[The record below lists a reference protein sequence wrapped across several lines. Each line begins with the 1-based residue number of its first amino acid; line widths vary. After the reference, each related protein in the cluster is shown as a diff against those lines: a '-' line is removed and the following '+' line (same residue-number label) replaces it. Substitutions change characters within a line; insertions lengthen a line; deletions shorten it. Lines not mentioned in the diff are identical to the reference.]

1 MVRKRMLNKR
11 TVIVASSL
19 AAIPLTAMIIATA
32 IHRRRRKS
40 LQTSRFLGQTR
51 SKANVI
57 TTTTTTTTAPTDRQ
71 QQKEKSQVQLQ
82 QPPWQESEIKAEAT
96 TMTAAT
102 ISTNKTVATK
112 DITTP
117 AVVVPPPMEPS
128 GTSDSAVITPSS
140 SQTPKEEEISVSDEA
155 KKSGESLKEL
165 IVTAIKE
172 AKDSAKGTGKRLKEQ
187 TINIAATTDSKD
199 IHSLGDNVNALVGLF
214 EETMIEIRKERYDE
228 QIKLLDSYKD
238 LLQTHIKVIDAR
250 GRMARKLKPGA

>member
-19 AAIPLTAMIIATA
+19 VAIPLTAIIIATA

-40 LQTSRFLGQTR
+40 LETSRFSGQTR
-51 SKANVI
+51 STANVI
-57 TTTTTTTTAPTDRQ
+57 TTTTAVIDRQ
-71 QQKEKSQVQLQ
+71 QLKEKSQAQLQ
-82 QPPWQESEIKAEAT
+82 PSSQGSETKAAAMT
-96 TMTAAT
+96 ATAAT
-102 ISTNKTVATK
+102 ISTNTTIATK
-112 DITTP
+112 EDITTTTP
-117 AVVVPPPMEPS
+117 AAVVVPSPMGPS
-128 GTSDSAVITPSS
+128 GNPDSAIITPSYY
-140 SQTPKEEEISVSDEA
+140 QTPEEEEISVSDEA
-155 KKSGESLKEL
+155 KKSGESLKDL

-214 EETMIEIRKERYDE
+214 EETMIEIRKERYDQ

-238 LLQTHIKVIDAR
+238 LLQKHIKVIDAR